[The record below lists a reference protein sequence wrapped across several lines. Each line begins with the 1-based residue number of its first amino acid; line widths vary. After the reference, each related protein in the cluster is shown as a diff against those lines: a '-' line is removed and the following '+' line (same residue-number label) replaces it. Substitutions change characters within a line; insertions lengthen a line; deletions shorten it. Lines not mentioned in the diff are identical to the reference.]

1 MHLHQI
7 VILNYEPLDLER
19 QLFVPKIEDICTHYH
34 FYKEIR
40 VTHKCI
46 YWLYTNAQRGTVVS
60 SIFMGINFCGLR

>member
-40 VTHKCI
+40 VTQVYLLVIHKCTEVLWFLQ
-46 YWLYTNAQRGTVVS
+46 YSWA
-60 SIFMGINFCGLR
+60 SISVG